1 VHSRI
6 SAVRQLMPKPTKP
19 PLIRGT
25 SAILNARNGCPTTLT
40 LTSSTPT
47 PLSKASWIL
56 RSNGPENLR
65 NDPTPNNLRRSADAY
80 QPSSIS
86 ITTGTRADTAFTAR
100 RSSRARRTAGSL
112 PLQVGAHVRN
122 SLPGLQHLFNQPNLV
137 VVIPAPPTFRS
148 VPSPA
153 SLHTLRLDI
162 RSNPQTSPQ
171 IVQDGPRRSDMSW
184 ITHGSDQPYQVCATM
199 ANARSEACIHW
210 VRPTMAATP
219 QPFGYNN

>member
-40 LTSSTPT
+40 LTSSTRT
-47 PLSKASWIL
+47 PLPKASWIL

-86 ITTGTRADTAFTAR
+86 ITTGTRADTAFAAR
-100 RSSRARRTAGSL
+100 RSSRAWRTAGSL

-162 RSNPQTSPQ
+162 RSNPQTSP
-171 IVQDGPRRSDMSW
+171 PNCTRRAPPERYELDNSRFRSAISSMRH
-184 ITHGSDQPYQVCATM
+184 HGQCSQ
-199 ANARSEACIHW
+199 RS
-210 VRPTMAATP
+210 VRSVHPL
-219 QPFGYNN
+219 G